1 MNQNTKKAAV
11 KKYGALK
18 DEGQSKEQ
26 IFELLKAD
34 EKEFAE
40 DEIAEIIDA
49 LFTESGEQGQSN
61 KPNANKKFEEW
72 KVKPIYEKKRVGDDG
87 TMRNVC
93 TGFEKDAQTY
103 IRVTNIS
110 QERADLLNTQSENTL
125 VRLYEAK

>member
-18 DEGQSKEQ
+18 DDGQTKEQ
-26 IFELLKAD
+26 ILDLLKAD

-40 DEIAEIIDA
+40 DEIAEIMDA
-49 LFTESGEQGQSN
+49 LFTENSGQPG

-72 KVKPIYEKKRVGDDG
+72 KVKPIYEKQRGDDG

-93 TGFEKDAQTY
+93 VRFEKDAQKF
-103 IRVTNIS
+103 IRVTSIS

-125 VRLYEAK
+125 VRLYEAE